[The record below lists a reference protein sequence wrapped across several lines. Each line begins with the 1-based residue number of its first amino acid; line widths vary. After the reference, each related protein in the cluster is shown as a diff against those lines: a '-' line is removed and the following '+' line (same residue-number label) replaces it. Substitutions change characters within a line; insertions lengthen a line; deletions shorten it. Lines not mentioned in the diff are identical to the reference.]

1 MENELTIKNLQE
13 EIEKLK
19 KIQEQQVKPIDK
31 DQIFIRFIYLIIR
44 NNQQVNLH

>member
-19 KIQEQQVKPIDK
+19 KIQEQQVNSIDK
-31 DQIFIRFIYLIIR
+31 IKF
-44 NNQQVNLH
+44 

>member
-19 KIQEQQVKPIDK
+19 KIQELNSCQFHILFEIKI
-31 DQIFIRFIYLIIR
+31 L
-44 NNQQVNLH
+44 